1 MRRRVRASGCVPG
14 YDLVTASACAL
25 ALAGASAALWA
36 QSLYKYRDASGAW
49 VYTDQQPPGGTRAET
64 MTMTLEARAPRITVE
79 QDVAG
84 GQLRLMAIN
93 ECLCEVEYALR
104 IDSAGNVALPA
115 APADSDGGYHAE
127 LAPGSGQALLSA
139 SFAGPSVVGFHFSWR
154 AVLGKPGAV
163 HQPRQPYRA
172 PFALGSSFRV
182 SQAYPSRLTHTTPD
196 SQYAVD
202 IAVPDGTP
210 IYAAREGVVINVRHD
225 SFRGGADAAM
235 IDQANMV
242 EILHDDGTIGLYAHL
257 HWESLRVRPGQSVLR
272 GQYIANSGN
281 TGLSTGPHLHFAVL
295 RNAGMRAESV
305 PVQFQGSGDTAI
317 TPRTGQMLSAY

>member
-1 MRRRVRASGCVPG
+1 MTPSLRCALRCAWQ
-14 YDLVTASACAL
+14 CAL
-25 ALAGASAALWA
+25 ALASATLCA

-49 VYTDQQPPGGTRAET
+49 VYTDQQPPGGTTAET
-64 MTMTLEARAPRITVE
+64 LTVALEARAPRITVE
-79 QDVAG
+79 QVVEG

-93 ECLCEVEYALR
+93 DCACDVEYALR
-104 IDSAGNVALPA
+104 IDDAGNVAVPP
-115 APADSDGGYHAE
+115 APAGYGGAYHAE
-127 LAPGSGQALLSA
+127 LAPRSSQALLSVP
-139 SFAGPSVVGFHFSWR
+139 FAGPGVVGFRFSWR

-163 HQPRQPYRA
+163 HRPQQPYRA

-182 SQAYPSRLTHTTPD
+182 SQAYPARLTHTTPD
-196 SQYAVD
+196 SQYALD
-202 IAVPDGTP
+202 IALPDGTP
-210 IYAAREGVVINVRHD
+210 IYAAREGTVINVRHD

-235 IDQANMV
+235 VDQANMV

-305 PVQFQGSGDTAI
+305 PVRFAGAGGTAI
-317 TPRTGQMLSAY
+317 TPQTGQMLTAY